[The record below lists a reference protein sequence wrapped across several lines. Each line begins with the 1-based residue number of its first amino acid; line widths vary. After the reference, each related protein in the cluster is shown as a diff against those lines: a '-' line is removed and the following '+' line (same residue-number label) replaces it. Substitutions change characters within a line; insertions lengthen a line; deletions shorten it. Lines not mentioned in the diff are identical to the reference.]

1 MWSLAIAAV
10 AALMGGPA
18 VVDPQRVVEHTLGA
32 NGEGRAAVVFPE
44 AAGRHSRR
52 RAAIYLWVD
61 ERWCRVGTGD
71 YVRGSTL
78 VDRGG
83 KNRSIR
89 MIDRSE
95 RAVDMYWRG
104 GRLVLM
110 KRGKQIAALDAPAR
124 GCK

>member
-1 MWSLAIAAV
+1 MWSLAIAAC
-10 AALMGGPA
+10 AALTGNPA
-18 VVDPQRVVEHTLGA
+18 VVDPKRVVEHTLGA

-44 AAGRHSRR
+44 TGARHTRR
-52 RAAIYLWVD
+52 HAVIYLWED
-61 ERWCRVGTGD
+61 GRWCRVGTGD
-71 YVRGSTL
+71 YIRGSTL

-83 KNRSIR
+83 RNRGIR

-95 RAVDMYWRG
+95 RAVDMYWLG

-110 KRGKQIAALDAPAR
+110 QRGKQIAALDTPAT